1 MTALVVIGIVEAVS
15 SDENEDSLV
24 CAAAR
29 ATFPAGF
36 STLLSV
42 SKAAATT
49 HGTSAALF
57 EGEKV
62 SVWELLH
69 AMMLPS
75 GNDAAVALAEAVGV
89 LCAPEAEGEWCG
101 PWAAAEHYDARSYT
115 RDCPFA
121 RFVAEMN
128 RTARALG
135 LRSTHFV
142 NPHGLMHPAHAST
155 ALDVAVLVHA
165 AMANA
170 RFRQVAGA
178 REYKRAETSAAP
190 AASARPQRGAAAP
203 PRLSKMKNINILLG
217 DRRVVPGCTIYGV
230 KTGIT
235 PEAGSCLA
243 LLATSDAA
251 LTALQESASPALT
264 PDGPVYL
271 SVVLGSES
279 KVRRFIDSQSLL
291 QWAAASINLLDCGE
305 ENQS

>member
-15 SDENEDSLV
+15 SDDNEDSLV

-36 STLLSV
+36 STLVSV
-42 SKAAATT
+42 SKEAAATK
-49 HGTSAALF
+49 GTSAALF
-57 EGEKV
+57 EGEKA

-89 LCAPEAEGEWCG
+89 LCAPEAEGEWRG
-101 PWAAAEHYDARSYT
+101 PWAAAEHYDARSYK
-115 RDCPFA
+115 RDCPFS

-155 ALDVAVLVHA
+155 ALDVAALVHA

-178 REYKRAETSAAP
+178 REYKRAEAAAAP
-190 AASARPQRGAAAP
+190 AAAASARPLRGAAAP
-203 PRLSKMKNINILLG
+203 PRPAKMKNINILLG
-217 DRRVVPGCTIYGV
+217 DRRVVPGCTVFGV

-251 LTALQESASPALT
+251 LTALHDSPAPALT

-291 QWAAASINLLDCGE
+291 QWAAASVSLLDCGE
-305 ENQS
+305 AS